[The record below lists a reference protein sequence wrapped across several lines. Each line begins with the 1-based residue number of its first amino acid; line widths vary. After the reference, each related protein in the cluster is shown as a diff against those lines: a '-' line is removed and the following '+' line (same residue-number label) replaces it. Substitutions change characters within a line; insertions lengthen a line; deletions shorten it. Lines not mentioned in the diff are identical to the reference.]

1 MRYTPKT
8 YEGYHMLHDFRRV
21 DFSFWRTLVEDEQR
35 ARLEALRELLA
46 GWAELETR
54 GEGHSRVYAVLG
66 HKADL
71 LFLHFRKSFD
81 ALLDAQFALNRIPA
95 GDLFPPAYGYYSVV
109 ELGSHTGDPS
119 SDPKLMAELY
129 PTPPKDGYVVFYPMS
144 KKRSEDENWYWMPQ
158 EERARMMRSH
168 GEIGRKYAGTIL
180 QVVGGS
186 QGLDDWEWSVTLFA
200 DDPIAFKKIV
210 YEMRFDEASARY
222 GLFGPFFVGRALD
235 ETNLK
240 NIFGI

>member
-95 GDLFPPAYGYYSVV
+95 GDLFPRRTA
-109 ELGSHTGDPS
+109 TTPS
-119 SDPKLMAELY
+119 SNSEATRATLP
-129 PTPPKDGYVVFYPMS
+129 PTPNSWPSSTP
-144 KKRSEDENWYWMPQ
+144 RLP
-158 EERARMMRSH
+158 RT
-168 GEIGRKYAGTIL
+168 GT
-180 QVVGGS
+180 S
-186 QGLDDWEWSVTLFA
+186 SFT
-200 DDPIAFKKIV
+200 P
-210 YEMRFDEASARY
+210 
-222 GLFGPFFVGRALD
+222 
-235 ETNLK
+235 
-240 NIFGI
+240 